1 MVPNAMDPEVATRVL
16 KAAET
21 VGADRHGLNTKTAT
35 FVVQEWLRA
44 RGLEEDRWGN
54 FIDPSAPDDRW
65 HFKER
70 VVNRQTKLHGE
81 WRNRASNPLLEA
93 ADNLITK
100 AADALGRTEA
110 LEAARARKGQRGAA
124 REKRATKA
132 ERQAME
138 DRAHQLATK
147 AVAAQYRVEVLGA
160 LLGKLPMERQRE
172 LGQEQKQHYDR
183 ILQLLE
189 SGTELSE
196 DGIVTVD
203 YPPVLP
209 LKMKLRYV
217 WTETVDGVAYTV
229 MVDHKAGVARV
240 VIGSVGMGSMFAD
253 PVTHQ
258 ALVQDWDAEG
268 DAVAIGQVRIQD
280 GAVAAALFLMVS
292 HTKQRGAGSRILSL
306 WCRMMS
312 GYDVE
317 HWLAEAVGDQGE
329 AFLRALERRGAIKL
343 EGRRGSYWLVR
354 CL

>member
-16 KAAET
+16 KAAEA

-35 FVVQEWLRA
+35 FVVQEWLRG

-81 WRNRASNPLLEA
+81 WRNRASNLLLEA

-160 LLGKLPMERQRE
+160 LLGKLPVDRQRE

-258 ALVQDWDAEG
+258 ALVQDWEAEG